1 LKFIQ
6 GLTNTQEVRNQ
17 IRDTM
22 NKLPDYFNRESY
34 IDELSYRLNISEELF
49 DALMDRQVF
58 ILYHWFGINFLES
71 MTLEQIGNL
80 CRVSRQRIHNQKN
93 DALAKIK
100 KAA

>member
-1 LKFIQ
+1 
-6 GLTNTQEVRNQ
+6 
-17 IRDTM
+17 M
-22 NKLPDYFNRESY
+22 SKLPKYFDRDNY
-34 IDELSYRLNISEELF
+34 IDELSCRLNMSEELF
-49 DALMDRQVF
+49 DSLMDRQVF

-80 CRVSRQRIHNQKN
+80 FKVTRQRIHNQKN

>member
-1 LKFIQ
+1 
-6 GLTNTQEVRNQ
+6 
-17 IRDTM
+17 M
-22 NKLPDYFNRESY
+22 SKLPKYFDRENY
-34 IDELSYRLNISEELF
+34 IDELSSRLNISEELF
-49 DALMDRQVF
+49 DSLMDRQVF

-80 CRVSRQRIHNQKN
+80 FKVTRQRIHNQKN

>member
-1 LKFIQ
+1 
-6 GLTNTQEVRNQ
+6 
-17 IRDTM
+17 M
-22 NKLPDYFNRESY
+22 SKLPKYFDRENY
-34 IDELSYRLNISEELF
+34 IDEFSCRLNISEELF
-49 DALMDRQVF
+49 DSLMDRQVF

-80 CRVSRQRIHNQKN
+80 FKVTRQRIHNQKN

>member
-1 LKFIQ
+1 
-6 GLTNTQEVRNQ
+6 
-17 IRDTM
+17 M
-22 NKLPDYFNRESY
+22 SKLPKYFDRDKY
-34 IDELSYRLNISEELF
+34 IDELSCRLNISEELF
-49 DALMDRQVF
+49 DSLMDRQVF

-80 CRVSRQRIHNQKN
+80 FKVTRQRIHNQKN

>member
-1 LKFIQ
+1 
-6 GLTNTQEVRNQ
+6 
-17 IRDTM
+17 M
-22 NKLPDYFNRESY
+22 SKLPKYFDRDNY
-34 IDELSYRLNISEELF
+34 IDELSCRLNISEELF
-49 DALMDRQVF
+49 DSLMDRQVF

-80 CRVSRQRIHNQKN
+80 FKVTRQRIHNKKN

>member
-1 LKFIQ
+1 
-6 GLTNTQEVRNQ
+6 
-17 IRDTM
+17 M
-22 NKLPDYFNRESY
+22 SKLPKYFDRENY
-34 IDELSYRLNISEELF
+34 IDELSCRLNISEELF
-49 DALMDRQVF
+49 DSLMDRQVF

-80 CRVSRQRIHNQKN
+80 FKVTRQRIHNQKN

>member
-1 LKFIQ
+1 
-6 GLTNTQEVRNQ
+6 
-17 IRDTM
+17 M
-22 NKLPDYFNRESY
+22 SKLPKYFDRDNY
-34 IDELSYRLNISEELF
+34 IDELSCRLNISEELF
-49 DALMDRQVF
+49 DSLMDRQVF

-80 CRVSRQRIHNQKN
+80 FKVTRQRIHNQKN